1 MATPLNGPLSETPGL
16 FDDVTEVRECRV
28 AKANQL
34 LAEGWALQGVCSWT
48 QRRESKKGYQ

>member
-16 FDDVTEVRECRV
+16 FDDVTEIRECRV

-48 QRRESKKGYQ
+48 QRREPKKGYQ